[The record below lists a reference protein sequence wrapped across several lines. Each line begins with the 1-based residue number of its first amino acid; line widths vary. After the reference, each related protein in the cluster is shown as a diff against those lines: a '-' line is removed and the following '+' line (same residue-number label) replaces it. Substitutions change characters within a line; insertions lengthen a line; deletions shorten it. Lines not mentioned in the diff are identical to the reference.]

1 MGEHIW
7 DEGGGK
13 GARKTWRKLMAW
25 VGLLGFCSVGDPSKT
40 HCCSS
45 SKLGL
50 GSPLW
55 LLHFLAS
62 GFRNYFH
69 RGGSGHQSHKRE
81 QKLTSGLI
89 GEGFGGRVPV
99 GSYNMTHERLEVMC
113 IVYGSSGRGNVGG
126 VGREGF
132 RRLVGRK
139 GVAAILAIR
148 HSMSEGW
155 CPAWSRDPTW
165 AENTCKKTAQSM

>member
-1 MGEHIW
+1 M
-7 DEGGGK
+7 
-13 GARKTWRKLMAW
+13 
-25 VGLLGFCSVGDPSKT
+25 
-40 HCCSS
+40 
-45 SKLGL
+45 
-50 GSPLW
+50 
-55 LLHFLAS
+55 
-62 GFRNYFH
+62 
-69 RGGSGHQSHKRE
+69 
-81 QKLTSGLI
+81 TSGLI

-155 CPAWSRDPTW
+155 CPAWSRDPT
-165 AENTCKKTAQSM
+165 

>member
-25 VGLLGFCSVGDPSKT
+25 VGLLGFLGLLGFCLVGVPSKT
-40 HCCSS
+40 LCCSS

-50 GSPLW
+50 GSPL
-55 LLHFLAS
+55 LLPHFNSS

-99 GSYNMTHERLEVMC
+99 GSYDMTHERLEVMC

-126 VGREGF
+126 WGGRAFED
-132 RRLVGRK
+132 L
-139 GVAAILAIR
+139 
-148 HSMSEGW
+148 
-155 CPAWSRDPTW
+155 
-165 AENTCKKTAQSM
+165 